1 MNFLNSKP
9 KLGVTPITFLQKTIE
24 WIASALSMIY
34 FSTPLIQIIR
44 MYKEKLNVE
53 KLPITLII
61 TILFNCTFW
70 ILHGITES
78 SSKKEIWYSLLIC
91 NCYGLLINIAILF
104 LYLYLF
110 LEKNIKKFIGYG
122 LFVVNLLIEVSY
134 LMEVWVIN
142 KKSDSNDLIG
152 FVATVINIL
161 MYLSPATNIF
171 KLWTTGEYEF
181 LPIITNM
188 VGFFTILLWLIYGIL
203 TYDSYNESAKLTLY
217 SNCFS
222 ILIVSI
228 QIAFWIYYFLK
239 SGEKKKAVEFKNI
252 DDPLIKNFENE

>member
-1 MNFLNSKP
+1 M
-9 KLGVTPITFLQKTIE
+9 
-24 WIASALSMIY
+24 
-34 FSTPLIQIIR
+34 
-44 MYKEKLNVE
+44 
-53 KLPITLII
+53 
-61 TILFNCTFW
+61 
-70 ILHGITES
+70 
-78 SSKKEIWYSLLIC
+78 
-91 NCYGLLINIAILF
+91 LF

-239 SGEKKKAVEFKNI
+239 SGEKKKAIEFKNI